1 MRRDR
6 RNYLDPPKR
15 GAIRQYDYSKTL
27 GCRRLHSDAVRSG
40 AQAATQGEAGKAG
53 RRRAKRRKE
62 GEDHNTRSLGDEGKL
77 RGFSTVEAKTEVKT
91 RGHEHESEHE
101 HGLEQEG
108 GGEGEHNRIL
118 RTDEEELS
126 SKAKAK
132 ITI

>member
-1 MRRDR
+1 
-6 RNYLDPPKR
+6 
-15 GAIRQYDYSKTL
+15 
-27 GCRRLHSDAVRSG
+27 VRSG
-40 AQAATQGEAGKAG
+40 AQAATQGEAGEAG
-53 RRRAKRRKE
+53 RRRAKRGKE
-62 GEDHNTRSLGDEGKL
+62 GKDHNTRSLGDEGKL
-77 RGFSTVEAKTEVKT
+77 RGVSTVEAKTEVKT

-132 ITI
+132 ITT

>member
-1 MRRDR
+1 MKWRWDR
-6 RNYLDPPKR
+6 RSYLDLPKR
-15 GAIRQYDYSKTL
+15 GAIGQYDYL
-27 GCRRLHSDAVRSG
+27 GDGGCRRLHSDAVRSG
-40 AQAATQGEAGKAG
+40 AQAATLGEAG
-53 RRRAKRRKE
+53 
-62 GEDHNTRSLGDEGKL
+62 DNHNKRSLGDEGKL
-77 RGFSTVEAKTEVKT
+77 RGVSTVEAKMEVKT
-91 RGHEHESEHE
+91 REHEHESEHE